1 MIEHDDAPELLELAS
16 VFGIGLTLIGLVVW
30 AWFF

>member
-1 MIEHDDAPELLELAS
+1 MIEHGEEPELLEIAS
-16 VFGIGLTLIGLVVW
+16 VFGVGLTLLGLVVW